1 MEIRNYLPKKPLF
14 ISFEGGDG
22 SGKTSQIEAFT
33 PWFETYYG
41 PVVATKEPGGDEVGK
56 KIRELLLDPKL
67 VIHDYAEL
75 FLFMA
80 LRDQFLRNIV
90 KPNLSRDISVISDR
104 FFDSTMAYQGY
115 GRRLDKR
122 FIESLNLKIVGPTS
136 PNLTYI
142 LDINPE
148 KGLENAKKRGTLSRI
163 DTESLNFHRDVNEG
177 FRKIAEDNPCRC
189 VLISYEEGIENIQ
202 DKIREEFNKRFL

>member
-33 PWFETYYG
+33 PWFETY
-41 PVVATKEPGGDEVGK
+41 
-56 KIRELLLDPKL
+56 
-67 VIHDYAEL
+67 
-75 FLFMA
+75 
-80 LRDQFLRNIV
+80 
-90 KPNLSRDISVISDR
+90 ISVISDR

>member
-1 MEIRNYLPKKPLF
+1 M
-14 ISFEGGDG
+14 
-22 SGKTSQIEAFT
+22 
-33 PWFETYYG
+33 
-41 PVVATKEPGGDEVGK
+41 
-56 KIRELLLDPKL
+56 
-67 VIHDYAEL
+67 IHDYAEL

-122 FIESLNLKIVGPTS
+122 FIESLNLKIVGSTS